1 MLKGMLGYKEKL
13 LFQEKKAFCLKF
25 VNNLFIFFLQEK
37 PRVSVKKFVKIGR
50 PGYKGIR
57 ICLC

>member
-25 VNNLFIFFLQEK
+25 VNYLFIIFLQEK

>member
-25 VNNLFIFFLQEK
+25 VNYLFIFFLTGK
-37 PRVSVKKFVKIGR
+37 TKS
-50 PGYKGIR
+50 
-57 ICLC
+57 IC